1 MDLDTRLAL
10 LKQQARDGLVKV
22 MIIGLGSVGNYL
34 LDYLLSSGDPGLEI
48 LVVGRNRE
56 KMESDVNIAKVA
68 SMIRKQNRST
78 VTIVDGVDL
87 ERNETVAA
95 CLQKY
100 QPDIIVNTSRVYAGL
115 KYGSI
120 SWKNV
125 RAYGIWTPLSI
136 KYIRNIMQ
144 AYAEANSHAVVINTS
159 YSDATIPWLKSAG
172 KKYPDFGS
180 GNLNHLLPRIKMAA
194 AQMCGI
200 SDFWNIDVD
209 LATAH
214 FHDVVISKEGHA
226 EGVKQMLAIEY
237 KGEALPCNQEEI
249 LTRCSIAM
257 PVDAK
262 RNMMNASS
270 NYEIIRCLLKAL
282 REEGKEK
289 FFSPG
294 ALGEIG
300 GYPVIINGSGS
311 APYAY
316 IDEGRFSLTEMR
328 QKNRESIYLDGVE
341 DIRDGKLI
349 YTDELIEKASR
360 AFGVQLPKEIHF
372 DQIDETA
379 AWIVESIIKPN
390 IEGK

>member
-34 LDYLLSSGDPGLEI
+34 LNYLLSDGDPGLEL
-48 LVVGRNRE
+48 LVAGRSRE

-68 SMIRKQNRST
+68 SLIRRQNRNV
-78 VTIVDGVDL
+78 VTIADGVDL
-87 ERNETVAA
+87 ERPETVAA

-100 QPDIIVNTSRVYAGL
+100 QPDIIVNASRVCAGL

-125 RAYGIWTPLSI
+125 RAYGIWAPLSI

-144 AYAEANSHAVVINTS
+144 AYAEVNSHAVVINTS
-159 YSDATIPWLKSAG
+159 YPDATIPWLKSAG
-172 KKYPDFGS
+172 KIAPDFGS
-180 GNLNHLLPRIKMAA
+180 GNINHLLPRIKMAA
-194 AQMCGI
+194 AQLCGI

-226 EGVKQMLAIEY
+226 EGVRQMLAIEY
-237 KGEALPCNQEEI
+237 KGEALLCSQEEI
-249 LTRCSIAM
+249 LARCSIAM

-282 REEGKEK
+282 RDERTEK

-300 GYPVIINGSGS
+300 GYPIIINGSGHTPH
-311 APYAY
+311 AG
-316 IDEGRFSLTEMR
+316 IDENRFSLEEMR
-328 QKNRESIYLDGVE
+328 KKNRESIYLDGVE
-341 DIRDGKLI
+341 DIREGKLI
-349 YTDELIEKASR
+349 YTDELMEKAGR
-360 AFGVQLPKEIHF
+360 AFGVQLPKEVPF
-372 DQIDETA
+372 DRIDETA
-379 AWIVESIIKPN
+379 AWIIQTIIRPN
-390 IEGK
+390 I